1 MLFNVICSTVMQ
13 HNFIFLLVYSFSL
26 SLRQID
32 SSKLINLSESKK
44 KTNYQFA
51 LERQRETN
59 RKNKIMSHR
68 KKKETSVST

>member
-1 MLFNVICSTVMQ
+1 MQ

-68 KKKETSVST
+68 KKKETSVNT